1 MAQFH
6 RLFGAWPVPEWS
18 ELSEENSTECWRQ
31 VAVKTNGDLKEL
43 VITTLVHRQT
53 TLQGGKLESP

>member
-1 MAQFH
+1 MVQLH

-18 ELSEENSTECWRQ
+18 ELSEGDSTEFWRQ
-31 VAVKTNGDLKEL
+31 AAVKTKGDLKEL

-53 TLQGGKLESP
+53 TLQGSKFESP